1 MNKLISTKQLNKNDI
16 SILFKLIEDIQN
28 NVDKYKNILDDKILI
43 NVFFES
49 STRTSLSFQ
58 TAMLKLGGKLLNFGV
73 EFSSINKGETFS
85 DTIKVIENY
94 ADILIVR
101 HSEPNLLEKI
111 NTDKIIINA
120 GDGNNEHPT
129 QALIDL
135 YTIYKSFEK
144 TNTNNCFNNMV
155 FTFVGDLKN
164 SRPIHSIIYTLI
176 QFTDITFNLISPC
189 ELKLPDYLLNL
200 INNSHNKY
208 TEDID
213 FKEYLSI
220 TDVFYMTRIQKER
233 FDNIETYSKYLNYFC
248 LKKSD
253 LEYAKGKMIILHPL
267 PRVNEIDHEIDYHK
281 SAKYFLQVKLGVF
294 VRMGIILYLFNKYK

>member
-101 HSEPNLLEKI
+101 HSEPYLLDKI

-144 TNTNNCFNNMV
+144 TNTNNCFNNIV

-164 SRPIHSIIYTLI
+164 SRPIHSIIYILI

-267 PRVNEIDHEIDYHK
+267 PRVNEIDHEIDNHK